1 MTIKISSNIGIA
13 ELGFEQLGLG
23 VEMGTSGLLL
33 GFNPAT
39 D

>member
-23 VEMGTSGLLL
+23 VEKATPEILL
-33 GFNPAT
+33 GFNPAM